1 MSNSFD
7 DAPLWSER
15 EREQASEIDRLTAL
29 LGETNDALA
38 ACQSEGEA
46 WKRLAQEAGDCL
58 SEANHWREG
67 LAGVELDA
75 TRYRWIRHHNKVGG
89 KVTVELE
96 CDPPELCTC
105 ETGHKPHELDEAID
119 AAMRAT
125 ATVTAAQEGKS

>member
-1 MSNSFD
+1 MRLPVPTIRPAPIAMEKVMSNTFD

-15 EREQASEIDRLTAL
+15 EREQAAEIDRLTAL

-38 ACQSEGEA
+38 ACQSEA
-46 WKRLAQEAGDCL
+46 APLLQ
-58 SEANHWREG
+58 
-67 LAGVELDA
+67 DA
-75 TRYRWIRHHNKVGG
+75 ARYRWIRHHNKVGG

-125 ATVTAAQEGKS
+125 ATVDGVKP

>member
-38 ACQSEGEA
+38 ACQSGA
-46 WKRLAQEAGDCL
+46 APLLQ
-58 SEANHWREG
+58 
-67 LAGVELDA
+67 DA
-75 TRYRWIRHHNKVGG
+75 ARYRWIRQHNKVGG

-119 AAMRAT
+119 AEMRAT